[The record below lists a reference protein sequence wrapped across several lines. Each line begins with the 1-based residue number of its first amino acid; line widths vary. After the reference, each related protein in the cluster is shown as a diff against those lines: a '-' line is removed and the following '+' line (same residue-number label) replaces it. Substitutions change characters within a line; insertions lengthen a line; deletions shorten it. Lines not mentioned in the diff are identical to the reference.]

1 MRHSRTSVPA
11 AVCAGNEILP
21 ADSQQSQ
28 QRRQFI
34 KLMSA
39 SAATLA
45 LQACGGSADSAAA
58 GASLAGPAPA
68 PEPATPPV
76 KTASGGSSAPSA
88 LAPASAPPVWSLIPT
103 LTFTQG
109 VASTISISK
118 YVKSAS
124 GGPLAIALNS
134 VALPPGVTYNAR
146 TLSFVYDGIGAASSN
161 DGHVLTANDI

>member
-1 MRHSRTSVPA
+1 MRYSRKSVPA
-11 AVCAGNEILP
+11 AVCAGNETLP
-21 ADSQQSQ
+21 ADSQQAQ

-45 LQACGGSADSAAA
+45 LQACGGSADGTASSTSMA
-58 GASLAGPAPA
+58 GAAPA
-68 PEPATPPV
+68 PEPVTPPR
-76 KTASGGSSAPSA
+76 TASGGSSGPSA

-109 VASTISISK
+109 VASKISISK

-146 TLSFVYDGIGAASSN
+146 TLSFVYDGIGAAGSN
-161 DGHVLTANDI
+161 DGHVLTASDI